1 MSIMLIE
8 VTGRLRITRLHPDLS
23 DDVVV
28 FEDHNLI
35 TSIGRE
41 VFSRMLGDNLGGGAL
56 VGGDAL
62 GSISEI
68 AVSSMVVGN
77 NPGPST
83 PNVSDTSS
91 SYAPYT
97 PTTLVMSVS
106 YPDAYSVM
114 FTGTLATTDGNSVY
128 GYLTEEAL
136 YLRTGALFARRV
148 FQVAKT
154 SAYAL
159 RIDHTISFQA

>member
-1 MSIMLIE
+1 MSAMLIE
-8 VTGRLRITRLHPDLS
+8 VTGRLRITRLRPDLS
-23 DDVVV
+23 DDIVV

-35 TSIGRE
+35 TSVGRQT
-41 VFSRMLGDNLGGGAL
+41 FSRLLGDNLGGGGS
-56 VGGDAL
+56 VGGDAF

-68 AVSSMVVGN
+68 AIGSIVVGN
-77 NPGPST
+77 NPGPSI

-91 SYAPYT
+91 TYT
-97 PTTLVMSVS
+97 PFNPTTLPMVVS

-114 FTGTLATTDGNSVY
+114 FSGTLQTTEGNVAY

-148 FQVAKT
+148 FQVPKT
-154 SAYAL
+154 LSFAL
-159 RIDHTISFQA
+159 RIDHTISFNA